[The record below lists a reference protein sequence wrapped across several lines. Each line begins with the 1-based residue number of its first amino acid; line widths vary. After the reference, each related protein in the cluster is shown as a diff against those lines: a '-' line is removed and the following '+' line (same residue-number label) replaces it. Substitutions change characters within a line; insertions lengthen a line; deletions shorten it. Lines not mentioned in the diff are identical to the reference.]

1 MVWFSRLGEGLTCH
15 GAFLTMPSQG
25 GVDMK
30 PSGIIT
36 LTTDF
41 GLSDPYVAMMK
52 GVILSINPSARLV
65 DVTHQIGTGSIS
77 QAALLIRET
86 FSYFPG
92 GTVHLAVV
100 DPGVGSNR
108 RLLALEAADHFF
120 VGPDNGLFWPV
131 FHDFEGAKA
140 VQLTQSRYFLQS
152 ITPTFHGRE
161 IFAPVAAHLSL
172 GLSLPSLGPAV
183 RDLTKLTTPQPRI
196 EAGVLCGEIIR
207 TDHFGNLV
215 TNISGKELTNFL
227 QSASPRIEAGK
238 LVIRKL
244 NRIYADCE
252 EGEPLAL
259 INSSGLLEIA
269 VNLGRASEY
278 IGLNNGEI
286 VGALVQ
292 VRRA

>member
-1 MVWFSRLGEGLTCH
+1 
-15 GAFLTMPSQG
+15 
-25 GVDMK
+25 MK
-30 PSGIIT
+30 LSGIIT

-52 GVILSINPSARLV
+52 GVILSINPSAKLV

-77 QAALLIRET
+77 QAALMIHET
-86 FSYFPG
+86 FPFFPE
-92 GTVHLAVV
+92 GTVHVAVV

-131 FHDFEGAKA
+131 FRDFAGAKA

-252 EGEPLAL
+252 EGESLAL

>member
-1 MVWFSRLGEGLTCH
+1 MT
-15 GAFLTMPSQG
+15 
-25 GVDMK
+25 

-86 FSYFPG
+86 FTYFPE

-100 DPGVGSNR
+100 DPGVGSDR
-108 RLLALEAADHFF
+108 RLIALQAGAHFF

-131 FHDFEGAKA
+131 FRDFEGTKA
-140 VQLTQSRYFLQS
+140 VQLTQPRYFLPS
-152 ITPTFHGRE
+152 ITQTFHGRE

-172 GLSLPSLGPAV
+172 GLSLESLGPTV
-183 RDLTKLTTPQPRI
+183 RDLTKLNMPQPCVR
-196 EAGVLCGEIIR
+196 EGVLCGQIIR
-207 TDHFGNLV
+207 ADNFGNLV
-215 TNISGKELTNFL
+215 TNISSRELMDFL
-227 QSASPRIEAGK
+227 GSDPPRIEVGK
-238 LVIRKL
+238 LLIRKL
-244 NRIYADCE
+244 SGIYADCE

-259 INSSGLLEIA
+259 INSSNLLEIA

-278 IGLNNGEI
+278 IGLRNGEI
-286 VGALVQ
+286 VGALVE
-292 VRRA
+292 VSKA

>member
-1 MVWFSRLGEGLTCH
+1 
-15 GAFLTMPSQG
+15 
-25 GVDMK
+25 MK

-86 FSYFPG
+86 FTYFPE

-100 DPGVGSNR
+100 DPGVGSDR
-108 RLLALEAADHFF
+108 RLIALQAGAHYF

-131 FHDFEGAKA
+131 FRDVKGTKA
-140 VQLTQSRYFLQS
+140 VQLTQTRYFLPS
-152 ITPTFHGRE
+152 ITQTFHGRE

-172 GLSLPSLGPAV
+172 GLTLESLGPSV
-183 RDLTKLTTPQPRI
+183 RDLKKLNIPWPYVK
-196 EAGVLCGEIIR
+196 EGVLCGQIIR
-207 TDHFGNLV
+207 VDNFDNLV
-215 TNISGKELTNFL
+215 TNIPSRELIDFL
-227 QSASPRIEAGK
+227 GSSPPRIETGK

-244 NRIYADCE
+244 SRIYADCE

-259 INSSGLLEIA
+259 INSSDLLEIA

-278 IGLNNGEI
+278 IGLRNGEI
-286 VGALVQ
+286 VGALVEISK
-292 VRRA
+292 A

>member
-1 MVWFSRLGEGLTCH
+1 
-15 GAFLTMPSQG
+15 
-25 GVDMK
+25 MK

-65 DVTHQIGTGSIS
+65 DVTHQIRTGSIS

-86 FSYFPG
+86 FPYFPK

-108 RLLALEAADHFF
+108 RLIALQAGAHFF

-131 FHDFEGAKA
+131 FRDFEGTEA
-140 VQLTQSRYFLQS
+140 VQLTQPRYFLPS
-152 ITPTFHGRE
+152 ITQTFHGRE

-172 GLSLPSLGPAV
+172 GLSLRPLGHSV
-183 RDLTKLTTPQPRI
+183 HDLTKLIIPQPHVK
-196 EAGVLCGEIIR
+196 EGVLCGQIIR
-207 TDHFGNLV
+207 VDNFGNLV
-215 TNISGKELTNFL
+215 TNISSRELMDFL
-227 QSASPRIEAGK
+227 ESSPPRIEAGR

-244 NRIYADCE
+244 SRIYADCE
-252 EGEPLAL
+252 EGAPLAL
-259 INSSGLLEIA
+259 INSSNLLEIA

-278 IGLNNGEI
+278 IGLKNGEI
-286 VGALVQ
+286 IGALVE
-292 VRRA
+292 VSKA

>member
-1 MVWFSRLGEGLTCH
+1 
-15 GAFLTMPSQG
+15 
-25 GVDMK
+25 MK

-86 FSYFPG
+86 FPYFPE
-92 GTVHLAVV
+92 GTVHLTVV
-100 DPGVGSNR
+100 DPGVGSDR
-108 RLLALEAADHFF
+108 RLIALQACAHFF
-120 VGPDNGLFWPV
+120 VGPDNGIFWPV
-131 FHDFEGAKA
+131 FQDFGGAKA
-140 VQLTQSRYFLQS
+140 VHLTQPRYFLPS
-152 ITPTFHGRE
+152 ITRTFHGRE

-172 GLSLPSLGPAV
+172 GLSLESLGPSIH
-183 RDLTKLTTPQPRI
+183 DLAKLTVPQPFVK
-196 EAGVLCGEIIR
+196 EGVLCGQIIR
-207 TDHFGNLV
+207 VDNFGNLV
-215 TNISGKELTNFL
+215 TNIPSRDLLNFL
-227 QSASPRIEAGK
+227 ESGPFRIKAGK

-244 NRIYADCE
+244 SRIYADCE

-259 INSSGLLEIA
+259 INSSNLLEIA

-278 IGLNNGEI
+278 IGLRNGEI
-286 VGALVQ
+286 GGSLVE
-292 VRRA
+292 VHKA

>member
-1 MVWFSRLGEGLTCH
+1 
-15 GAFLTMPSQG
+15 
-25 GVDMK
+25 MK

-86 FSYFPG
+86 FPYFPE

-108 RLLALEAADHFF
+108 RLIALHAGAHFF

-131 FHDFEGAKA
+131 FQDFGDAKA
-140 VQLTQSRYFLQS
+140 VHLTQPGHFLPS
-152 ITPTFHGRE
+152 ITETFHGRE

-172 GLSLPSLGPAV
+172 GLSLESLGPSIH
-183 RDLTKLTTPQPRI
+183 DLAKLTIPQPI
-196 EAGVLCGEIIR
+196 VKEGVLCGQIIR
-207 TDHFGNLV
+207 VDNFGNLV
-215 TNISGKELTNFL
+215 TNIPSGDLQNFL
-227 QSASPRIEAGK
+227 QSGPPRIVAGK

-244 NRIYADCE
+244 SRIYADCE

-259 INSSGLLEIA
+259 INSSNLLEIA

-278 IGLNNGEI
+278 IGLKDGEI
-286 VGALVQ
+286 VGALVE
-292 VRRA
+292 VNKA

>member
-1 MVWFSRLGEGLTCH
+1 MT
-15 GAFLTMPSQG
+15 
-25 GVDMK
+25 

-52 GVILSINPSARLV
+52 GVILSINPSAKLV
-65 DVTHQIGTGSIS
+65 DVTHQIGAGSVS

-86 FSYFPG
+86 FPYFPE
-92 GTVHLAVV
+92 GTIHLAVV

-108 RLLALEAADHFF
+108 RLIALQVDAHVF

-131 FHDFEGAKA
+131 FRDCGGAKA
-140 VQLTQSRYFLQS
+140 VQLTQSRYFLPS

-172 GLSLPSLGPAV
+172 GLSLESLGPSI
-183 RDLTKLTTPQPRI
+183 RDLTKLAIPQPYVK
-196 EAGVLCGEIIR
+196 EGVLCGQIIR
-207 TDHFGNLV
+207 VDNFGNLV
-215 TNISGKELTNFL
+215 TNIPSRELLDFL
-227 QSASPRIEAGK
+227 ESVHPRIEAGK

-244 NRIYADCE
+244 SRIYADCE

-259 INSSGLLEIA
+259 INSSNLLEIA

-278 IGLNNGEI
+278 IGLRNGEL
-286 VGALVQ
+286 VGALVE
-292 VRRA
+292 VSKA

>member
-1 MVWFSRLGEGLTCH
+1 
-15 GAFLTMPSQG
+15 
-25 GVDMK
+25 MK

-77 QAALLIRET
+77 QAALVIRET
-86 FSYFPG
+86 FPYFPQ

-100 DPGVGSNR
+100 DPGVGSDR
-108 RLLALEAADHFF
+108 RLVALQAGAHFF

-131 FHDFEGAKA
+131 FRDFGGAKA
-140 VQLTQSRYFLQS
+140 AHLTRSRYFLPS
-152 ITPTFHGRE
+152 ITQTFHGRE

-172 GLSLPSLGPAV
+172 GLPLESLGPAV
-183 RDLTKLTTPQPRI
+183 RNLTKLTIPQPYVQ
-196 EAGVLCGEIIR
+196 GDVLCGQIIR
-207 TDHFGNLV
+207 VDNFGNLV
-215 TNISGKELTNFL
+215 TNISARELTDFL
-227 QSASPRIEAGK
+227 ESAPPRIEAGK

-244 NRIYADCE
+244 GRIYADCE

-259 INSSGLLEIA
+259 INSSNLLEIA

-278 IGLNNGEI
+278 IGLRDGEI
-286 VGALVQ
+286 LGALVE
-292 VRRA
+292 VSKA

>member
-1 MVWFSRLGEGLTCH
+1 MT
-15 GAFLTMPSQG
+15 
-25 GVDMK
+25 

-65 DVTHQIGTGSIS
+65 DVTHQIGTGAVS

-86 FSYFPG
+86 FPYFPE

-100 DPGVGSNR
+100 DPGVGSDR
-108 RLLALEAADHFF
+108 KLLALQASAHFF

-131 FHDFEGAKA
+131 IRDFREAKA
-140 VQLTQSRYFLQS
+140 VHLTQLRYFLPS
-152 ITPTFHGRE
+152 ITRTFHGRE

-172 GLSLPSLGPAV
+172 GLSLESLGPSFH
-183 RDLTKLTTPQPRI
+183 DLKKLTLPEPYVK
-196 EAGVLCGEIIR
+196 EGVLCGQILR
-207 TDHFGNLV
+207 VDNFGNLV
-215 TNISGKELTNFL
+215 TNIPSRELLDFLESGL
-227 QSASPRIEAGK
+227 PRIEAGK
-238 LVIRKL
+238 LMIRKL
-244 NRIYADCE
+244 SRIYSDCE

-259 INSSGLLEIA
+259 INSSNLLEIA

-278 IGLNNGEI
+278 TGLKNGEI
-286 VGALVQ
+286 VGALVK
-292 VRRA
+292 VSKA